1 MDTFVDSAWYYMR
14 YCDPH
19 LDDAMVGAG
28 TKYWM
33 PMDQYIGGIEH
44 AILHLLYARFWTK
57 VMRDMKLVA
66 IDEPFTKLLTQG
78 MVLNHVWAR
87 SPRRAASNTSRPT
100 RSRRSTN
107 KATPAGSTPPSRREG
122 LGREQ
127 PCDSVLRAI
136 RPPRGRNAVEYRG
149 MLKMGKTERNGVD
162 PQDLIDRYGA
172 DTARLFVMFAAPP
185 EQSLDWNN
193 AGVEGANR
201 FLKRLWKFAARH
213 ADTIDSA
220 PARRPARGGAPALRH
235 EIHSVLRQVS
245 YDYERMQYNTVVSG
259 AMKLLNAL
267 ETHAGEGA
275 LAPAPL
281 REGFGILLRVLYPV
295 CPHAT
300 WTLWNELGFTAD
312 HGPLLDA
319 PWPQIDES
327 ALAQDE
333 IELMLQ
339 INGKLRG
346 SIRIAAKADRA
357 HVEAAALAT
366 PEFAKFAE
374 GRAVK
379 KVVVVPGRLVN
390 VVV

>member
-1 MDTFVDSAWYYMR
+1 
-14 YCDPH
+14 
-19 LDDAMVGAG
+19 
-28 TKYWM
+28 
-33 PMDQYIGGIEH
+33 
-44 AILHLLYARFWTK
+44 
-57 VMRDMKLVA
+57 
-66 IDEPFTKLLTQG
+66 
-78 MVLNHVWAR
+78 
-87 SPRRAASNTSRPT
+87 
-100 RSRRSTN
+100 
-107 KATPAGSTPPSRREG
+107 
-122 LGREQ
+122 
-127 PCDSVLRAI
+127 
-136 RPPRGRNAVEYRG
+136 
-149 MLKMGKTERNGVD
+149 
-162 PQDLIDRYGA
+162 
-172 DTARLFVMFAAPP
+172 MFAAPP

-220 PARRPARGGAPALRH
+220 PGRRSARGGAPELRH

-267 ETHAGEGA
+267 ETHAGQGSV
-275 LAPAPL
+275 APAPL
-281 REGFGILLRVLYPV
+281 REGLGILLRVLYPV
-295 CPHAT
+295 CPHTT
-300 WTLWNELGFTAD
+300 WTLWNELGFATD
-312 HGPLLDA
+312 LGPLLDA

-327 ALAQDE
+327 ALARDE

-346 SIRIAAKADRA
+346 SIRVGADADKA
-357 HVEAAALAT
+357 HIEAAALAT

-374 GRAVK
+374 GRPVR